1 MRVPAHHL
9 PARALQWQAGRS
21 RSGPARRTA
30 GGEAGGLVLWNAG
43 PPSSSRDRDGIGRCE
58 LFGIRCCHLSIS
70 GTIYFASEYDKSGLG
85 QGIMV
90 FEEGKARIL

>member
-1 MRVPAHHL
+1 MRVPARH
-9 PARALQWQAGRS
+9 RS

-43 PPSSSRDRDGIGRCE
+43 LPWCD

-90 FEEGKARIL
+90 FEEGKAQIL

>member
-1 MRVPAHHL
+1 MRGFATVRVPARH
-9 PARALQWQAGRS
+9 RS
-21 RSGPARRTA
+21 RS
-30 GGEAGGLVLWNAG
+30 GEAGGLVLWNAG
-43 PPSSSRDRDGIGRCE
+43 PPWCD

-90 FEEGKARIL
+90 FEEGKAQILLIVFLLSLK